1 MCLLALGLSDKIGNF
16 AVGKEF
22 DALRVNGCVPFS
34 PYDVFSHDSFDDI
47 ISKFLHLG
55 ECYFFV
61 DEQKC

>member
-34 PYDVFSHDSFDDI
+34 PYDVFSHDSLDDI

-55 ECYFFV
+55 EC
-61 DEQKC
+61 